1 MLWEGN
7 GKRMAINVIDEAKRC
22 LNCKKPMC
30 RTGCPINTPIPD
42 MISTFLAGDIT
53 KAGEMV
59 FENNP
64 LSMLCSLI
72 CNHEN
77 QCQGHCVMNRKG
89 APVHISSIE
98 NYISENYFAKTKLQQ
113 KTRNGIKAAVIG
125 SGPAGLTIAILLAQ
139 RGYDIT
145 IFESKDKIG
154 GVLRYGIPEFR
165 LPKNLLD
172 RYYDQLIN
180 LGIKVRPNTAIGKSI
195 GIDEMFRDG
204 YKAISIGTGVWWPNT
219 LHIKGETLGH
229 VHYAIHYLTNP
240 DVYRLGD
247 NVIII
252 GAGNAAMDVARTVIR
267 HGSRKVTVY
276 SVNNTYAASRVEAE
290 LAMIDGV
297 DFVYNK
303 MPVEITD
310 DGVYFVDTVCDEEGH
325 VTGQAGESVL
335 HKADSV
341 MISISQGPS
350 SLIPNQTHGLTTTK
364 NGLVIA
370 DPRGITERPGI
381 FASGDVVRGAKTVV
395 EAVAY
400 SKKVADAMDEYMQ
413 SLPKDE

>member
-1 MLWEGN
+1 
-7 GKRMAINVIDEAKRC
+7 
-22 LNCKKPMC
+22 
-30 RTGCPINTPIPD
+30 

-77 QCQGHCVMNRKG
+77 QCQGHCVLNRKG

-98 NYISENYFAKTKLQQ
+98 NYISENYFAKTKLAQ
-113 KTRNGIKAAVIG
+113 KQKNGIKAAVIG
-125 SGPAGLTIAILLAQ
+125 SGPAGLTISILLALK
-139 RGYDIT
+139 GYDIT

-172 RYYDQLIN
+172 KYQDQLIN
-180 LGIKVRPNTAIGKSI
+180 LGIRIRPNTAIGKSI

-240 DVYRLGD
+240 DAYRLGES
-247 NVIII
+247 VIII

-267 HGSRKVTVY
+267 HGSRNVTVY

-290 LAMIDGV
+290 MAMIDGV
-297 DFVYNK
+297 IFQYNK
-303 MPVEITD
+303 APVEICD
-310 DGVYFVDTVCDEEGH
+310 EGVYFVDTVCDDEGR
-325 VTGQAGESVL
+325 VIEKTGEPVL

-350 SLIPNQTHGLTTTK
+350 SLIPNQTKGLTTTR
-364 NGLVIA
+364 NGLVVA

-381 FASGDVVRGAKTVV
+381 FASGDVVKGAKTVV

-400 SKKVADAMDEYMQ
+400 SKRVAEAMDEYMS
-413 SLPKDE
+413 SL